1 MATRP
6 AKRPKVPS
14 AQLDQ
19 REKDD
24 YLPGNIIEIVIHNF
38 MTYDHLVCKP
48 GSRLNLV
55 IGPNGSGKSSIVC
68 AIALGLAGEP
78 QLLGRASSVGAFVKR
93 GEDSGY
99 VKITL
104 RGFTS
109 EDNTTIL
116 RKIDTN
122 NKSEWVLNGSVVPKR
137 DLIEVIQ
144 KFNIQVNNLT
154 QFLPQ
159 DRVCEFA
166 KLTPVQ
172 LLQETVKAVGNPQL
186 QVQHHSLVEKR
197 GELKDL
203 EVSVA
208 KNQETMNQL
217 KALNVQQEKDVERLP
232 WWTLVLLCLS
242 KRVHSIFM
250 LRLFNDCVAMALL
263 HAALALLLYQKWHSA
278 LIVFSAAVS
287 VKMNVLLFAP
297 PLVLLMLKALSIKG
311 ILSTLSCAALIQV
324 LLGLPFL
331 LSHPMSYISRA
342 FNLGR
347 VFIHFWS
354 VNFKFVPEDIFISKE
369 FACSL
374 LVIHLTLLLVF
385 SHFKWCKN
393 EGGLLNL
400 MRSRVHDATSKL
412 SNIHQFTSCK
422 PRVHILHKQH
432 IATVM
437 FVGNFI
443 GIICARSLHY
453 QFYSWYFFSLPYLL
467 WKTPFPTIIR
477 MLLFAGVELCWNV
490 YPSSSCSSLLL
501 LFIHIIIL
509 WGLWISPIEH
519 PYVGEES
526 HSKG

>member
-1 MATRP
+1 MARRP
-6 AKRPKVPS
+6 AKRPKLPS

-19 REKDD
+19 RGKDD
-24 YLPGNIIEIVIHNF
+24 FLPGNIIEIVIHNF

-78 QLLGRASSVGAFVKR
+78 QLLGRASSVGDFVKR

-159 DRVCEFA
+159 DRLFEFA

-186 QVQHHSLVEKR
+186 QVQHYSLVEKR

-203 EVSVA
+203 EVSIA

-217 KALNVQQEKDVERLP
+217 KALNVQQEKDVERVETMEKKLP
-232 WWTLVLLCLS
+232 WLKYDMKKVLYKNAQNQEAEAKKKHVKSAQMMNKLMKPIEKQKLEKMEQESAVKKVNDLIAKNAKKRLELAEMEIKLGAQVHSKHEEIEDLRRQEDSRQHRIKSTMDDLAAAQRELDDFPAFNPPKQELVL
-242 KRVHSIFM
+242 
-250 LRLFNDCVAMALL
+250 
-263 HAALALLLYQKWHSA
+263 
-278 LIVFSAAVS
+278 
-287 VKMNVLLFAP
+287 
-297 PLVLLMLKALSIKG
+297 
-311 ILSTLSCAALIQV
+311 
-324 LLGLPFL
+324 
-331 LSHPMSYISRA
+331 
-342 FNLGR
+342 
-347 VFIHFWS
+347 
-354 VNFKFVPEDIFISKE
+354 
-369 FACSL
+369 SL
-374 LVIHLTLLLVF
+374 L
-385 SHFKWCKN
+385 
-393 EGGLLNL
+393 
-400 MRSRVHDATSKL
+400 
-412 SNIHQFTSCK
+412 
-422 PRVHILHKQH
+422 
-432 IATVM
+432 
-437 FVGNFI
+437 
-443 GIICARSLHY
+443 
-453 QFYSWYFFSLPYLL
+453 
-467 WKTPFPTIIR
+467 TPF
-477 MLLFAGVELCWNV
+477 
-490 YPSSSCSSLLL
+490 Y
-501 LFIHIIIL
+501 
-509 WGLWISPIEH
+509 
-519 PYVGEES
+519 
-526 HSKG
+526 